1 MIKMTYTLDYLNK
14 HQNEPLSFTL
24 DFKNEA
30 KELVMVED
38 IDTCFVKGTY
48 SFSHS
53 QYLNF
58 ELDVKAEITMLASD
72 TLKPI
77 KYIVEFKLIDEVSN
91 TTKTEFQIKN
101 FEIDFYE
108 LVWGW
113 FITEIP
119 YGVYEK
125 D

>member
-1 MIKMTYTLDYLNK
+1 
-14 HQNEPLSFTL
+14 
-24 DFKNEA
+24 
-30 KELVMVED
+30 MVED

-77 KYIVEFKLIDEVSN
+77 KYIVKFKLIDEVSN

-101 FEIDFYE
+101 FEIYFYE